1 MVCVSIDRVPG
12 THYPFGGDVSDDQ
25 SFSRAGP
32 TEPEHEYKPHPQRV
46 YTSSIT
52 VNPPASFRP
61 IPIQDQ
67 DPTPKPAPPAVPP
80 KPFKDTSV
88 FQNVDLHAVEV
99 RIQSVICRV
108 CGFSLFWEFCIAVE
122 FWKMW
127 NFAVHGISIMQQ
139 DCTVFSCLRFNT
151 VKDYLICSTHIACH
165 YPIIQIAS

>member
-1 MVCVSIDRVPG
+1 MTQLCMSVDRGPG
-12 THYPFGGDVSDDQ
+12 SHYPFGGDVSDDQ

-52 VNPPASFRP
+52 INPPASFRP

-99 RIQSVICRV
+99 VIQS
-108 CGFSLFWEFCIAVE
+108 LAVVTGV
-122 FWKMW
+122 
-127 NFAVHGISIMQQ
+127 N
-139 DCTVFSCLRFNT
+139 
-151 VKDYLICSTHIACH
+151 CSV
-165 YPIIQIAS
+165 SK